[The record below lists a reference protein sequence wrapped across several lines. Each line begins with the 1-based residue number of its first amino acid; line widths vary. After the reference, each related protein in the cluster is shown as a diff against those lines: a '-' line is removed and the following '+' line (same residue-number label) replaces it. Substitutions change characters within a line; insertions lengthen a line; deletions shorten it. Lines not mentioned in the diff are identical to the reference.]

1 MGRPRCTLITP
12 LVSSPK
18 SGVYPHCGVPTTN
31 FDCAHRRRPPVSL
44 HARTLTHTP
53 ALKRPH
59 PYSAAPRPVMVS
71 PTPLSSNVA
80 RKIERSRRS
89 RPKGATRAGRR
100 ANQPAPPSRGVVWPR
115 GAPYGLRARPW
126 RPWPHPVA
134 RPRPGDR
141 VDRGTNSIRRR
152 RARGRR
158 SPALAPP
165 VRGAPLQL
173 PRVVD
178 RRSSSRSELPSTSEV
193 DPTPT

>member
-1 MGRPRCTLITP
+1 MAGACGPSRHLDCSPGRYDVRVPTVARSSSRTLPRARTRFTRLTSSQRRPASRRGVPDTLSPRTSPKKSRDFGQSGRP
-12 LVSSPK
+12 
-18 SGVYPHCGVPTTN
+18 G
-31 FDCAHRRRPPVSL
+31 D
-44 HARTLTHTP
+44 
-53 ALKRPH
+53 
-59 PYSAAPRPVMVS
+59 
-71 PTPLSSNVA
+71 
-80 RKIERSRRS
+80 ERIK
-89 RPKGATRAGRR
+89 PI
-100 ANQPAPPSRGVVWPR
+100 PPSRGVVWPR

-178 RRSSSRSELPSTSEV
+178 RRSSSRSELPSM
-193 DPTPT
+193 